1 MPVSVDNFSEN
12 EEKKVK
18 LILQIQKLHN
28 QGVGIREIQRR
39 LSISRATVKKYLEG
53 DPYVLCRSSHRSEL
67 DKYTDY
73 IIRNIQEGKTKSKI
87 ADELAEMGYSKSKG
101 NATQFISSVAKRYGL
116 KVMKYRSICNDTVQ
130 NEATG
135 SIERHEHI
143 TRKGIFNYLWM
154 GGELTEEHYEYLWKE
169 YPVLQEIELCIREFR
184 EIFEKKNMSLLY
196 LFIESYKGS
205 KIKEISS
212 FAAGLEKDIEAVEN
226 AVASNLS
233 NGFVEGTNN
242 KLKKIKRSMY
252 GRCSKKLLAIKL
264 IFGNPEAE

>member
-1 MPVSVDNFSEN
+1 MSVDNFSEN
-12 EEKKVK
+12 EVKKVK
-18 LILQIQKLHN
+18 LILQIQELHN

-39 LSISRATVKKYLEG
+39 IGISRGTVKKYLDG

-101 NATQFISSVAKRYGL
+101 NAMQFISGVAKRYGL
-116 KVMKYRSICNDTVQ
+116 KVRKYRSVCNDAHQ
-130 NEATG
+130 NKETKRNKT
-135 SIERHEHI
+135 SHERI

-154 GGELTEEHYEYLWKE
+154 GGELSGKHHSYLWKE

-196 LFIESYKGS
+196 LFVEGYKDS
-205 KIKEISS
+205 EIKEISS
-212 FAAGLEKDIEAVEN
+212 FASGLEKDIEAVEN

-252 GRCSKKLLAIKL
+252 GRCGKKLLAIKL
-264 IFGNPEAE
+264 IFGNLETE